1 MKKIKAYIDNNLLLK
16 IASFNSVAIGV
27 RIISGLLTSK
37 AIALYVGAEG
47 MALVGNL
54 RNFLTTIQSFT
65 TLGFANGIVKYI
77 AEFKED
83 AQKLS
88 QTISTVV
95 ISLFVA
101 TFIVSIGCYF
111 FAEAIN
117 NYVFNGEYNYT
128 YIIKVLAFTLPFHA
142 VNVFFISILNGLS
155 KHKLFIKINILGQ
168 ILGLL
173 TTLFLI
179 WKGHIDG
186 ALIAI
191 VVVPVILFVVLI
203 FGYLEFKRFLK
214 PVNFKVIHFSTLKNL
229 GSYSVM
235 ALFSSIMIP
244 MTMLA
249 IRNYLMNT
257 VGLEEAGYWEAM
269 LRISN
274 YYLMFVS
281 TLITLYLLPKLAAIH
296 TDKEFRYEIINFYKL
311 IIPVFGLGL
320 LLIYFLRTII
330 IQIIFTEAFEPVKEL
345 FFWQLLGDFVKV
357 LSMVISYQFLAK
369 KMIWHYLAVEMF
381 SISVLYFM
389 SIYLIDIYGVKGAT
403 IAHSI
408 TFIIHYIVVLFIFSG
423 SIFGFTK
430 NKIIR

>member
-1 MKKIKAYIDNNLLLK
+1 M
-16 IASFNSVAIGV
+16 AIGV
-27 RIISGLLTSK
+27 RIVSGLLTSK

-77 AEFKED
+77 AEFKDD
-83 AQKLS
+83 ARQLS

-101 TFIVSIGCYF
+101 TFMVSIGCYV
-111 FAEAIN
+111 FAETIN

-128 YIIKVLAFTLPFHA
+128 YVIKVLAFTLPFHA

-155 KHKLFIKINILGQ
+155 KHKLFIKINISGQ

-173 TTLFLI
+173 ITLFLI
-179 WKGHIDG
+179 WKGSIDG

-191 VVVPVILFVVLI
+191 VVVPVILFLALI
-203 FGYLEFKRFLK
+203 IGYLDFKQFLK
-214 PVNFKVIHFSTLKNL
+214 PVHFKTIHFRTLKNL

-249 IRNYLMNT
+249 IRSYMMDT
-257 VGLEEAGYWEAM
+257 VGLDEAGYWEAM

-281 TLITLYLLPKLAAIH
+281 TLITLYLLPKLASVH
-296 TDKEFRYEIINFYKL
+296 TDKEFRHEVFNFYKL
-311 IIPVFGLGL
+311 IIPVFGFGL
-320 LLIYFLRTII
+320 LLIYVLRGII
-330 IQIIFTEAFEPVKEL
+330 IQIIFTEEFEPVKEL

-369 KMIWHYLAVEMF
+369 KMIWHYLATELF
-381 SISVLYFM
+381 SVSLLYVSSLYFIDRFGFEGAPMAHFVTYVLYF
-389 SIYLIDIYGVKGAT
+389 LV
-403 IAHSI
+403 
-408 TFIIHYIVVLFIFSG
+408 IIFVFRNI
-423 SIFGFTK
+423 IFGTFCKK
-430 NKIIR
+430 NVST

>member
-1 MKKIKAYIDNNLLLK
+1 VKRIKAYIDNNLLLK

-77 AEFKED
+77 AEFKDD
-83 AQKLS
+83 ARQLS

-101 TFIVSIGCYF
+101 TFMVAIGCYV
-111 FAEAIN
+111 FAETIN

-128 YIIKVLAFTLPFHA
+128 YVIKVLAFTLPFHA

-155 KHKLFIKINILGQ
+155 KHKLFIKINISGQ

-173 TTLFLI
+173 STLFLI

-203 FGYLEFKRFLK
+203 FGYFEFKQFLK
-214 PVNFKVIHFSTLKNL
+214 PVNFKSFHLSTLKNL
-229 GSYSVM
+229 GSYSAM

-249 IRNYLMNT
+249 IRSYLMDN

-281 TLITLYLLPKLAAIH
+281 TLITLYLLPKLASVH
-296 TDKEFRYEIINFYKL
+296 TDKEFRHEVFNFYKL
-311 IIPVFGLGL
+311 IIPVFGFGL
-320 LLIYFLRTII
+320 LLIYVLRGII
-330 IQIIFTEAFEPVKEL
+330 IQIIFTEEFEPVKEL

-369 KMIWHYLAVEMF
+369 KMIWHYLATELF
-381 SISVLYFM
+381 SVSLLYVSSLYF
-389 SIYLIDIYGVKGAT
+389 IDR
-403 IAHSI
+403 
-408 TFIIHYIVVLFIFSG
+408 
-423 SIFGFTK
+423 FGFEGAPMGHFVSIVGYFFLLLLVLRK
-430 NKIIR
+430 QLFYKIS

>member
-16 IASFNSVAIGV
+16 IASLNSVAIGV

-37 AIALYVGAEG
+37 AIALFVGAEG

-54 RNFLTTIQSFT
+54 RNFLTTIQSFS

-83 AQKLS
+83 VQKLS

-95 ISLFVA
+95 ILLFSA
-101 TFIVSIGCYF
+101 TFLVALGCYF
-111 FAEAIN
+111 FAETIN
-117 NYVFNGEYNYT
+117 NYVFNNQYDYT
-128 YIIKVLAFTLPFHA
+128 YIIKILALTLPFHA
-142 VNVFFISILNGLS
+142 VNVFFISVLNGLS
-155 KHKLFIKINILGQ
+155 KHKLYIKINILGQ
-168 ILGLL
+168 IFGLI

-179 WKGHIDG
+179 WKGNIDG

-191 VVVPVILFVVLI
+191 ISIPVILFIVLLI
-203 FGYLEFKRFLK
+203 GYFEFKKFLK
-214 PVNFKVIHFSTLKNL
+214 PIHFNAIQFNTIKNL
-229 GSYSVM
+229 SSFSIM

-249 IRNYLMNT
+249 IRSYMMDT
-257 VGLEEAGYWEAM
+257 VGLKEAGYWEAM

-281 TLITLYLLPKLAAIH
+281 TLMTLYLLPKLSSIH
-296 TDKEFRYEIINFYKL
+296 TDKEFRDEVISFYKNIVPVFALGL
-311 IIPVFGLGL
+311 II
-320 LLIYFLRTII
+320 IYFLRGII
-330 IQIIFTEAFEPVKEL
+330 IQIIFTEDFEPVKDL

-369 KMIWHYLAVEMF
+369 KMIWHYLITELF
-381 SISVLYFM
+381 SVSFLYFT
-389 SIYLIDIYGVKGAT
+389 SIYFIDK
-403 IAHSI
+403 
-408 TFIIHYIVVLFIFSG
+408 
-423 SIFGFTK
+423 FGFEGAPFAHFITSILYFLVIVAIFR
-430 NKIIR
+430 NNVFLNSDR